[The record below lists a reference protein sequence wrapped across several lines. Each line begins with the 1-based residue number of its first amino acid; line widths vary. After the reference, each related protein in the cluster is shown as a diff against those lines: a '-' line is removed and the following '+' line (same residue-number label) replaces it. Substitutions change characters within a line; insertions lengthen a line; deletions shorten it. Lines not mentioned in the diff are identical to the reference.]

1 MWCGW
6 GCSCLFMFSEAL
18 VALSG
23 APAAPFAGRSP
34 APTGWC
40 SCAVIPAKAGIYGS
54 KGLDPRLRGDDG
66 VILHGGD
73 GVILHGGD
81 GVILHGGDGVVL
93 SRQCGR
99 LRGCRRSALPGE
111 PARSAGGVG
120 VSLATQTAEVEA
132 VKQQR
137 QQE

>member
-6 GCSCLFMFSEAL
+6 GCSCSFMFSEAL

-40 SCAVIPAKAGIYGS
+40 SCAVIPAKAGIYGI

-66 VILHGGD
+66 V
-73 GVILHGGD
+73 V
-81 GVILHGGDGVVL
+81 LHGGDGVVL
-93 SRQCGR
+93 SRHCGR

-137 QQE
+137 QQ